1 MRLIYTDRKLNVI
14 LTSRLL
20 QSRKARLV
28 GIVDVPAKYNG
39 RNPRESRLSSDE
51 RNAVLKWEDG
61 KIITVNVQ
69 RLNLS
74 THE

>member
-20 QSRKARLV
+20 QSRKTRLV
-28 GIVDVPAKYNG
+28 GIVDLPAKYNG
-39 RNPRESRLSSDE
+39 RNPRESHLTSDE

-61 KIITVNVQ
+61 KTTTFHVQ
-69 RLNLS
+69 KLNLS